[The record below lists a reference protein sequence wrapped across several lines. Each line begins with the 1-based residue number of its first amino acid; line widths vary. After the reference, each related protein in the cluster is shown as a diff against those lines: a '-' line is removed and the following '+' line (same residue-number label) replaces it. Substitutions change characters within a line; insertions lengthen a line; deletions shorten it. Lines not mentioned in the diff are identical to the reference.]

1 MYEGLTECIILER
14 LCTETRILG
23 SILYN
28 KTTGIDLKA
37 LNRNVLPLKRVFGL
51 LSIFYLSRGVFGKY
65 TYKHRE
71 KTDNHNL

>member
-14 LCTETRILG
+14 FCPETRIIG

-28 KTTGIDLKA
+28 KTTGIYLKA
-37 LNRNVLPLKRVFGL
+37 FDRNVPPIKCVFSL
-51 LSIFYLSRGVFGKY
+51 FSIFYLSRRVFGKH

-71 KTDNHNL
+71 